1 MIKTDLPLKWLI
13 ISCLLCIFLL
23 HPAVSVSQAVFIPDI
38 QVEKFAQQA
47 DSIFYPLFLAS
58 FDWIK
63 NNDTAILDGFYAPG
77 VLRMAPGKGNTLP
90 DPSMLKILPVF
101 KQKNISAKAF
111 PIKFPIDW
119 SDTVNPDPS
128 WRLWF
133 QSLIWLNP
141 YLQSVNPDSVNAAFC
156 VINDWILSHLTYPAS
171 NERFAY
177 DDHAVAER
185 LVVLQRALVVMNQ
198 RGFSYQPFKSRLF
211 LSVLN
216 HIFFISSLEKYLC
229 WHNHAIIFDEKLIAA
244 LRGLPFFLKQDEIIK
259 LAFHRVFEQY
269 RFVYTS
275 EGVHKEH
282 SPCYHKDFSS
292 TLTSLV
298 QLAVQFNIPV
308 PASIKELQKKALEYS
323 RYIELVGNS
332 FPVGD
337 CSRPMTQSERASPV
351 ENATREL
358 KPEIVPGI
366 TNQPVPYSQKCK
378 LFPLSGWMYVYDT
391 VQKINI
397 VAQSDFFSFSH
408 YQQDETSFI
417 IHVDSVEL
425 LIDPG
430 LYSYAK
436 SPVYSYYRSPRA
448 HNVIT
453 VAQARDSVSY
463 SNTGLSGISRYSL
476 GSDSTGNFIGG
487 VEMTHAHYR
496 YLGIETY
503 RQFFFPGKQTMVIR
517 DIIDSKEKHTFH
529 QLFHLAPNA
538 TITKK
543 QGRFLIQWPNHPYYL
558 IIESNAK
565 KHKIIQGGNEPLQG
579 WYFPSFNKMAES
591 PVLVFKGKGK
601 KCTFITRIFIGTPG
615 YLQPDEAEIV
625 EKYLLMQSGLDSVK
639 RKTLVH
645 QHVPA
650 RWKPN
655 R

>member
-1 MIKTDLPLKWLI
+1 MKWLI
-13 ISCLLCIFLL
+13 ISCLLLVFLVRI
-23 HPAVSVSQAVFIPDI
+23 PSSFSQDIFIPDTK
-38 QVEKFAQQA
+38 VKKFAQQA
-47 DSIFYPLFLAS
+47 DLIYYPLFLAS

-63 NNDTAILDGFYAPG
+63 NNDTAILDIYYAPG
-77 VLRMAPGKGNTLP
+77 FLRKAASGGSILP
-90 DPSMLKILPVF
+90 DSSMLKILPVF
-101 KQKNISAKAF
+101 KQKNISDKAF

-133 QSLIWLNP
+133 QSLTWLNS
-141 YLQSVNPDSVNAAFC
+141 YLQSTNPDSVNGAFC
-156 VINDWILSHLTYPAS
+156 VINDWILSHLTYPAT

-198 RGFSYQPFKSRLF
+198 RGFSYQPFKSRLL

-229 WHNHAIIFDEKLIAA
+229 WHNHAIIFDEKLITA
-244 LRGLPFFLKQDEIIK
+244 LRGLPFFLKQDEFIR

-269 RFVYTS
+269 RFVFTS

-298 QLAVQFNIPV
+298 QMAVQCNIPV
-308 PASIKELQKKALEYS
+308 PVSIKELHKKALEYT
-323 RYIELVGNS
+323 RYIELLGNS

-337 CSRPMTQSERASPV
+337 CSWPMTQSERASPV
-351 ENATREL
+351 GKFIDAP
-358 KPEIVPGI
+358 KSAFVSD
-366 TNQPVPYSQKCK
+366 TNNQLVSSSQKCK

-391 VQKINI
+391 IQKINI

-453 VAQARDSVSY
+453 VAQTRDSVNS

-476 GSDSTGNFIGG
+476 GSDSTGNFTGG

-503 RQFFFPGKQTMVIR
+503 RQFFFPVEHTMIIR
-517 DIIDSKEKHTFH
+517 DIIDSKEKHTFN

-543 QGRFLIQWPNHPYYL
+543 QGKFLVQWPNHPYYL
-558 IIESNAK
+558 IIESNVK
-565 KHKIIQGGNEPLQG
+565 KHKIIQGSNKPLQG
-579 WYFPSFNKMAES
+579 WYFPSFNKMAEN
-591 PVLVFKGKGK
+591 PVLIFQGKGK
-601 KCTFITRIFIGTPG
+601 KCDFVTRIFIGIPG
-615 YLQPDEAEIV
+615 FLPPDEAEIV
-625 EKYLLMQSGLDSVK
+625 EKYLLLQSCLDSVK